1 MPFFQRAYQRLAGA
15 LQNAQHLPFP
25 LQALAALGRR
35 KGAYQG
41 AVPMHGPLQRILRQ
55 KYILAAIFRQQKR
68 KALARALHPAAY
80 AAQEL
85 RQRPFAPLGL
95 HQQPFIRHTRQPICR
110 FIPAQRQHFFQLRL
124 GNRRRLI
131 L

>member
-1 MPFFQRAYQRLAGA
+1 MPLFQRPYQRLAGA

-25 LQALAALGRR
+25 LQAPAALGRR

-41 AVPMHGPLQRILRQ
+41 TIPMHGPQQRILRQ

-80 AAQEL
+80 TAQEL

-95 HQQPFIRHTRQPICR
+95 HQQPLICHAHQPICR
-110 FIPAQRQHFFQLRL
+110 FISAQPGKPARSDPANML
-124 GNRRRLI
+124 
-131 L
+131 